1 MNEKPTKR
9 LKHYLSSAFYW
20 HNKKEFLS
28 EKILEL
34 RSQAEKDTSTFQDVP
49 VFGGFLDHRQDIIA
63 EMVDKQKEYREAV
76 RLCKEKLAEIQF
88 FIDSLDSYKE
98 RTVLEF
104 RYIYFLEWMDI
115 AIRLNYSIQ
124 NVNKIHSDAL
134 LHLLK
139 KHDEI
144 IEKSGRRLF

>member
-9 LKHYLSSAFYW
+9 LKYYLGSAFYW
-20 HNKKEFLS
+20 HNKKEYLS

-34 RSQAEKDTSTFQDVP
+34 RSQAEKDTSTIQDVP
-49 VFGGFLDHRQDIIA
+49 IFGGYLDHRQDIMD
-63 EMVDKQKEYREAV
+63 EMMDKQKEYREAV
-76 RLCKEKLAEIQF
+76 RLCKEKLAEIQL

-98 RTVLEF
+98 RTVMEF

-139 KHDEI
+139 KHEEI

>member
-1 MNEKPTKR
+1 
-9 LKHYLSSAFYW
+9 
-20 HNKKEFLS
+20 
-28 EKILEL
+28 
-34 RSQAEKDTSTFQDVP
+34 
-49 VFGGFLDHRQDIIA
+49 
-63 EMVDKQKEYREAV
+63 MVDKQKDYREDV
-76 RLCKEKLAEIQF
+76 RLCNEILAEIQF
-88 FIDSLDSYKE
+88 FLYSLDIYKE
-98 RTVLEF
+98 RTVMEF

-139 KHDEI
+139 KHEEI

>member
-1 MNEKPTKR
+1 M
-9 LKHYLSSAFYW
+9 
-20 HNKKEFLS
+20 
-28 EKILEL
+28 
-34 RSQAEKDTSTFQDVP
+34 
-49 VFGGFLDHRQDIIA
+49 A

-98 RTVLEF
+98 RTVMEF

-139 KHDEI
+139 KHEEI

>member
-1 MNEKPTKR
+1 MRDKPTKR
-9 LKHYLSSAFYW
+9 LKHYLQSAWYW
-20 HNKKEFLS
+20 HNRKEYLS
-28 EKILEL
+28 GELLTL
-34 RSQAEKDTSTFQDVP
+34 RSQAEKDTSSFQDVP
-49 VFGGFLDHRQDIIA
+49 IFGGFQDHRQDIIA

-76 RLCKEKLAEIQF
+76 KQCKEKLEEVQF

-98 RTVLEF
+98 RTVMEF
-104 RYIYFLEWMDI
+104 RYLFFLEWMDI

-139 KHDEI
+139 KHEEI
-144 IEKSGRRLF
+144 IAKSGRRLF

>member
-9 LKHYLSSAFYW
+9 LKHYLGSAFYW
-20 HNKKEFLS
+20 HNKKELLT
-28 EKILEL
+28 EEILTL
-34 RSQAEKDTSTFQDVP
+34 QSQAEKATSSFQDVP
-49 VFGGFLDHRQDIIA
+49 IFGSFLDHRQAVID
-63 EMVDKQKEYREAV
+63 EKMEKEKEYREAV
-76 RLCKEKLAEIQF
+76 RLCKEKLEEIQL

-98 RTVLEF
+98 RTVMEF

-139 KHDEI
+139 KHEEI